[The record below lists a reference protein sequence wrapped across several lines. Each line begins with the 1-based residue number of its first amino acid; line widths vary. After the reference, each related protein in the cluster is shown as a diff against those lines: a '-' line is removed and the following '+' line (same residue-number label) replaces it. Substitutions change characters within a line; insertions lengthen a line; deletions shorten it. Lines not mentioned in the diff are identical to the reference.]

1 MKTTMRE
8 MRRPCSSI
16 ISLSITIQQLIK
28 KIRLFL
34 KNNKL
39 IAYQIIHPPT
49 KLSRGKIDGQ
59 MRTGVNLPL
68 HRNGPTSGELPER
81 FFNIIILQLLHWPDV
96 PLPHFSLLLVSYV
109 SCSWLSWLSSG
120 ASSHLHQPRCSLMV

>member
-68 HRNGPTSGELPER
+68 HRSGPTSGELPER
-81 FFNIIILQLLHWPDV
+81 FFNILFFNFFTGLMSPFPISRCCLFPMFLALGFLGFQAA
-96 PLPHFSLLLVSYV
+96 LLLICINPGVV
-109 SCSWLSWLSSG
+109 
-120 ASSHLHQPRCSLMV
+120 